1 MHREEQDVLI
11 FRKTQQ
17 LSTKQRAVLKIE
29 GAAGFGLCKASD
41 FVGLCKRVQ
50 LDKRQREFEFGSDVL
65 HGLTVVLNEGSAQ
78 AFMTRDEYVQ
88 CGLEGP
94 NIECAA

>member
-11 FRKTQQ
+11 FREAQQ
-17 LSTKQRAVLKIE
+17 LSAKQWAVLKIE
-29 GAAGFGLCKASD
+29 GTAGFGLCKASD

-50 LDKRQREFEFGSDVL
+50 LDKRQRQFEFGSNVL

-78 AFMTRDEYVQ
+78 ALMTRNK
-88 CGLEGP
+88 C
-94 NIECAA
+94 I